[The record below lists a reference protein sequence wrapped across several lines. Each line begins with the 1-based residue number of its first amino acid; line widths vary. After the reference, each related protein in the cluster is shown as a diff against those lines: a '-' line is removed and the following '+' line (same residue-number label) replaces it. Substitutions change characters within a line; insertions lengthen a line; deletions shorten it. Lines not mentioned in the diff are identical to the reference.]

1 MFRNKKINGILFLLV
16 IMVIVIVTMHVFQ
29 MDRSEISSYVDRR
42 IAEEGKLFLQSLT
55 ELKNEHLKVTANLKD
70 KIELLEREN
79 NDRKTELE
87 SMHNKLQ
94 LLRAERLEVENRA
107 KLLRPESLDIDML
120 DEKARNI
127 LGIIA
132 HNEQVFKREVINN
145 KKSD

>member
-1 MFRNKKINGILFLLV
+1 MIKKSQLKTIQLTRNAVFNIIILLLLLYF
-16 IMVIVIVTMHVFQ
+16 VFHSIYGN
-29 MDRSEISSYVDRR
+29 RGVVAYF
-42 IAEEGKLFLQSLT
+42 KLQ
-55 ELKNEHLKVTANLKD
+55 A
-70 KIELLEREN
+70 
-79 NDRKTELE
+79 ELE
-87 SMHNKLQ
+87 SMYNKLQ

-107 KLLRPESLDIDML
+107 KLLRPESLDIDIL